1 MSEAEAEITSTTKRR
16 RDPERTRE
24 AILEV
29 AGKLLA
35 SDGPEGLSVSKVAQ
49 IVGVNRGTA
58 YHHFQTRDQLLSATV
73 SWVSEKLCRESF
85 GDDDPMSPSTKMRP
99 GQLAENLAKFAIENP
114 EYGRV
119 WLVSILDP
127 EKREQDPYW
136 KRYKAM
142 MEKFVR
148 SDLAVPDIDTEV
160 HAMMMVVGSVLW
172 PVWSGAGKRDDIER
186 RKLVKQF
193 TGEVLRLNMNGII
206 KSGTVLPNFDDEDV
220 PPKDV
225 KW

>member
-1 MSEAEAEITSTTKRR
+1 MEADAEVTKVNKRR

-49 IVGVNRGTA
+49 MVGVNRGTA

-73 SWVSEKLCRESF
+73 AWVSEKLCRESF
-85 GDDDPMSPSTKMRP
+85 GDDANATDPSSTKVRP
-99 GQLAENLAKFAIENP
+99 GQLVENLSKFAIENP

-127 EKREQDPYW
+127 EKRANDPYW

-142 MEKFVR
+142 MEKFVL
-148 SDLAVPDIDTEV
+148 SDLAEPNIDPEV

-172 PVWSGAGKRDDIER
+172 PVWSRAGKSDESEKHD
-186 RKLVKQF
+186 LVKRF
-193 TGEVLRLNMNGII
+193 TDEVMRLNKNGII
-206 KSGTVLPNFDDEDV
+206 KSDKLPVFDGEA
-220 PPKDV
+220 PPQ
-225 KW
+225 

>member
-1 MSEAEAEITSTTKRR
+1 MSEVEAVTRTNKRR

-49 IVGVNRGTA
+49 MVGVNRGTA

-85 GDDDPMSPSTKMRP
+85 GDADPISSASKMRP

-127 EKREQDPYW
+127 VKRAQDPYW
-136 KRYKAM
+136 KRYTAM
-142 MEKFVR
+142 MEKFVK
-148 SDLAVPDIDTEV
+148 SDLAEPGIDTEV
-160 HAMMMVVGSVLW
+160 HSMMMVVGSVLW
-172 PVWSGAGKRDDIER
+172 PVWSGAGKRSNAER
-186 RKLVKQF
+186 DKLVKQF
-193 TGEVLRLNMNGII
+193 TDEVLRLNLNGII
-206 KSGTVLPNFDDEDV
+206 KGGKLPEFNDGEAVHEDI
-220 PPKDV
+220 

>member
-1 MSEAEAEITSTTKRR
+1 MTDTDSAKINKRR

-58 YHHFQTRDQLLSATV
+58 YHHFQTRDQLLTATI

-85 GDDDPMSPSTKMRP
+85 GDSNPDDVELVKPRRP
-99 GQLAENLAKFAIENP
+99 GQLAENLAKFAMENP

-127 EKREQDPYW
+127 QKREQDPYW
-136 KRYKAM
+136 KRYRAM
-142 MEKFVR
+142 MDKFIA
-148 SDLAVPDIDTEV
+148 SELAEPGIDAEV
-160 HAMMMVVGSVLW
+160 HAMMMIVSSVLW
-172 PVWSGAGKRDDIER
+172 PVWSRADNLNDAERDTLVR
-186 RKLVKQF
+186 RF
-193 TGEVLRLNMNGII
+193 TGEVLRLNKNGLL
-206 KSGTVLPNFDDEDV
+206 KSGVLPE
-220 PPKDV
+220 PAEGETPYKEI